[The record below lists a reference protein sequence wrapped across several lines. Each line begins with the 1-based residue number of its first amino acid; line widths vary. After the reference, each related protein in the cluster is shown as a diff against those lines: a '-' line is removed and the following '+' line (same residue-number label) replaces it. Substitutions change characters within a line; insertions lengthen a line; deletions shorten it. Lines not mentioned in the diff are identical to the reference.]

1 MRTTVREY
9 REDSTSDTSRTAC
22 KFAALSRARDGRY
35 NDQFCAMFHRV
46 VFGGFKAEYPRE
58 ITAIIIIRVF
68 ISRAR
73 SKKLAF
79 ARNEWP
85 RQRNDATRVLRDQ
98 EEKNSEKERKKRINA
113 APKKYYYRWMIKSK
127 CRAYRIYPPL
137 SAIARDECSIRDGI
151 IT

>member
-1 MRTTVREY
+1 M
-9 REDSTSDTSRTAC
+9 SDRRSGTMP
-22 KFAALSRARDGRY
+22 RAY
-35 NDQFCAMFHRV
+35 Y
-46 VFGGFKAEYPRE
+46 E
-58 ITAIIIIRVF
+58 
-68 ISRAR
+68 
-73 SKKLAF
+73 
-79 ARNEWP
+79 
-85 RQRNDATRVLRDQ
+85 DQ